1 MISTYLAHKLLDH
14 VFGKTTYT
22 GPTTLYIALFTT
34 MPDADGVGG
43 VEVSGGSYAR
53 VASTNDTTNWPNAS
67 LRQKKNGADLTFVQA
82 SADWGDVVGAGIY
95 DALSSGNLLVFGEF
109 DTPITVLTNGMVS
122 FSVNQFIATIV

>member
-22 GPTTLYIALFTT
+22 APNTLYIALFTT

-53 VASTNDTTNWPNAS
+53 AASTNDVANWPNAS
-67 LRQKKNGADLTFVQA
+67 LRQKKNDNDLTFAQA
-82 SADWGDVVGAGIY
+82 SADWGVIVGAGVY
-95 DALSSGNLLVFGEF
+95 DALSSGNLMVFGEF
-109 DTPITVLTNGMVS
+109 PASINVLTNGVVS
-122 FSVNQFIATIV
+122 FSINQFVASIT